1 MKLPVA
7 KRLAPAILAL
17 CIAGG
22 GISAT
27 AGTAFASTKAPAA
40 KVGAACT
47 KAEVGKT
54 AKAGKEVLLCKKV
67 GKKYEWQKK

>member
-1 MKLPVA
+1 MKFPVA

-27 AGTAFASTKAPAA
+27 AGTAFASSKAPAVKA
-40 KVGAACT
+40 GAACT
-47 KAEVGKT
+47 EKQLNKT
-54 AKAGKEVLLCKKV
+54 SKAGKEVLVCKKV
-67 GKKYEWQKK
+67 GKKYEWEKK